1 MDSFDLF
8 PIACIVNEK
17 FLAVH
22 GGLSPALKT
31 VMKYTFLTHPFK
43 VDDIRFL
50 NRFSEPP
57 R

>member
-31 VMKYTFLTHPFK
+31 VIKYTFLTHPFK